1 MYYEDTYRV
10 AARDVDP
17 FNQCRPSSVLNF
29 LQEAATR
36 AAVEMHVS
44 RDEIAQRY
52 HSFWMLIRMWY
63 RLDRPLYWNEE
74 LTVRTW
80 HRGGKGVSLYRDFDL
95 YRNGEPVGEAVSTW
109 VIADLDTHKPRRLS
123 DMGELEG
130 TTGEE
135 LCKSIRLHR
144 AHMPAQLTVREKR
157 LLHYSDAD
165 INGHVNNVR
174 YADFACDAIH
184 LEQEGVGKFVSSIQI
199 SYLKECRP
207 GETVTLSAVQEDST
221 WYVRG
226 ADGEETERFEAAV
239 TLKNIP

>member
-10 AARDVDP
+10 LARDVDP
-17 FNQCRPSSVLNF
+17 FNQCRPSSVLNL

-36 AAVEMHVS
+36 AAVELHVS
-44 RDEIAQRY
+44 RDEIMQRY
-52 HSFWMLIRMWY
+52 QSFWMLIRMWY
-63 RLDRPLYWNEE
+63 RLDKPLYWDEE

-80 HRGGKGVSLYRDFDL
+80 HRGGEGVSMYRDFDL
-95 YRNGEPVGEAVSTW
+95 YRGGERIGEAVSTW
-109 VIADLDTHKPRRLS
+109 VIADRNTHRPRRLS
-123 DMGELEG
+123 DMEELHQ
-130 TTGEE
+130 TTGGE
-135 LCKSIRLHR
+135 LCKSVRLHKVR
-144 AHMPAQLTVREKR
+144 MPAQLTVREER

-184 LEQEGVGKFVSSIQI
+184 LEQAGEGKFVSSFQV

-207 GETVTLSAVQEDST
+207 GETIALSAAQEDGI

-226 ADGEETERFEAAV
+226 ADDEGTERFTAAL